1 MSDGEIRSISVFTDN
16 EVALAV
22 VVDLRRVGEVLFR
35 STAIDLKLPL
45 LGKLERSLNV
55 IASIEHL
62 HKLRSRKLGS

>member
-35 STAIDLKLPL
+35 STVIDLKLPL